1 MPTTYETT
9 DLPAWP
15 VYALTVRDD
24 GRVDASGPLVP
35 AAGHPNRASAID
47 TVAGAAARLGRPV
60 RADAME
66 PDGAVWHLVISP
78 DGTVGEL
85 PGDGQRAKAPRRRTE
100 KPGRPENAA
109 TEPAAARVPA
119 VTGEA
124 ADARASASVPA
135 RAVEADV
142 LRPEPAVTASVRP
155 DPPAVTGSSY
165 DPVPP
170 SSSNFG
176 PPAAASAGLAPEAES
191 PAQTGAY
198 AKSLALVTDLL
209 EAGHVD
215 EAAALVARL
224 DEEASGDLGISHPDA
239 LRIREIRARVTALAG
254 SPVAGVLLFR
264 DVAERW
270 HYQGDAEQ
278 AEAAAV
284 RAETLWLQITDLD
297 PALSAGIAVVRLRN
311 QIPGEGGESLA
322 AALEHKAW
330 LEAATGA
337 AHGRQPREH
346 AAAVPSGA
354 ARTQGPALS
363 WERPAQETPTA
374 T

>member
-47 TVAGAAARLGRPV
+47 TVAAAAVRLGRPV
-60 RADAME
+60 RADATE

-85 PGDGQRAKAPRRRTE
+85 PGDGQRARAPKRRTE
-100 KPGRPENAA
+100 KPDRTENPA

-119 VTGEA
+119 VIDET
-124 ADARASASVPA
+124 ADARVPASVPA

-142 LRPEPAVTASVRP
+142 PRPEPAVTPSVRP
-155 DPPAVTGSSY
+155 DPPAATGSSY
-165 DPVPP
+165 EPVPL
-170 SSSNFG
+170 STSHFG
-176 PPAAASAGLAPEAES
+176 PAAASTGLAPEAGP
-191 PAQTGAY
+191 PAGTGAY

-209 EAGHVD
+209 QAGHVD

-224 DEEASGDLGISHPDA
+224 DEQASGDLGISHPDA

-254 SPVAGVLLFR
+254 NAVAGVLLFR

-322 AALEHKAW
+322 AALEHKTW

-337 AHGRQPREH
+337 AHGRPPRQH
-346 AAAVPSGA
+346 AAAVPSGG
-354 ARTQGPALS
+354 ARTRSPALS

-374 T
+374 M